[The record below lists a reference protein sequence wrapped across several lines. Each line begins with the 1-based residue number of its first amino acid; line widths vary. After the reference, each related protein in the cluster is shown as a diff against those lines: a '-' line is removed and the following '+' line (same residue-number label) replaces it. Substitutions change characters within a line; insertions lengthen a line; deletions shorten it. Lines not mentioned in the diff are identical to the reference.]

1 MKYKIQN
8 LIIYYAFQVEKDG
21 PTSIL
26 RINSV
31 TYRDCGEI
39 RCTASVTGGR
49 GPSISCATDLRF
61 LRFSGTRDR
70 SLSPSKKMTLS
81 PVVKRSTRISTSP
94 YRHEDKE
101 NVNEI
106 TTVSQIVDDIT
117 SFKKSEISPRLLISR
132 ADIFCS
138 KTSSQKQNQNQRND
152 EIENENQNQN
162 GSLRIENQNQIKT
175 EEGNERDM
183 KGDKEIDKKEGK
195 LVESR
200 MKNRSSNLDNKDLE
214 SIDEKPPLKF
224 AKPEISAEIKPFSFS
239 SDIKVKAEFECL
251 EEPAVVLQAPS
262 DVFALRGSTVVLSV
276 SYRGHPEP
284 TVRWFQAVS
293 RGNVFMFS

>member
-1 MKYKIQN
+1 M
-8 LIIYYAFQVEKDG
+8 EKDG

-61 LRFSGTRDR
+61 MRFSGLRDR
-70 SLSPSKKMTLS
+70 SLSPTKKMTLS

-101 NVNEI
+101 NVNGI
-106 TTVSQIVDDIT
+106 PAVSQKADDIN
-117 SFKKSEISPRLLISR
+117 SFKKSEFSLRLLIPR
-132 ADIFCS
+132 ADIFS
-138 KTSSQKQNQNQRND
+138 LKMSAQKQNQIEGNA
-152 EIENENQNQN
+152 EIERENRNKN
-162 GSLRIENQNQIKT
+162 GSLRIDNQNQIKT
-175 EEGNERDM
+175 EERNERDI
-183 KGDKEIDKKEGK
+183 KVEKDIDKKIGN

-200 MKNRSSNLDNKDLE
+200 MKNGSSVVDNKDLK
-214 SIDEKPPLKF
+214 SIDDQSSLLLVN
-224 AKPEISAEIKPFSFS
+224 PEIPKDIKPFSLS
-239 SDIKVKAEFECL
+239 SDIKVKTELECL
-251 EEPAVVLQAPS
+251 DEYEHKEPAVVLQAPA

-284 TVRWFQAVS
+284 RVRWLQAVS
-293 RGNVFMFS
+293 RRNVFIKKKI